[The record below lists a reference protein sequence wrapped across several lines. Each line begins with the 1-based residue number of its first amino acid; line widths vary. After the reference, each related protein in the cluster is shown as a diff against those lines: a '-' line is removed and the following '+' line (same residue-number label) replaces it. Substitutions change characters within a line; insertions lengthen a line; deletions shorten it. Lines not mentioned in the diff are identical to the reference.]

1 MLPKTFSRNLLAAAL
16 LTAMAYVW
24 VVLAPAQFGGQAAY
38 VMVAGASMEPTL
50 HQGDLVVVREAQTYA
65 VGDIATYRHPS
76 VGPVIHRIVDRQ
88 GDRFI
93 FQGDNNDWLDSYAPT
108 PHEVV
113 GKAWLVLP
121 GGATLLR
128 QLRSGPAG
136 LAFLSISLALI
147 LLITVRDGRG
157 EKSHSMT
164 PRRSASPPQSDRR
177 LDALDGPVFV
187 LAAVGLGALVLAI
200 IAFVRP
206 THVSTSDAI
215 PYAHLA
221 TFSYYAD
228 GPASVYAG
236 GEIRSGDP
244 VFHQLVPRFEIEF
257 IYHLHS
263 PAAGALAGSAGMVL
277 EISEPNGWRRSI
289 VLQPETP
296 LSGRDL
302 MLTSTVDLGLVRQ
315 AIALLEERTALDRQA
330 YSIDVVPWVRLEGDL
345 GGEPFSDTF
354 QPHLAFTIDDLE
366 LYLRQGDPLSDID
379 PLRPTASGFLA
390 HSTLTPSVL
399 SILGLDLT
407 ISAARWIGT
416 LGALICLAGIA
427 YLSAPVLRA
436 YRAGGFERTRLEYAG
451 RMVDVKE
458 APPTKAKVLIEAV
471 AFEDLARLA
480 EKNGRMILHVSNG
493 GEHHFYVED
502 TETTYHLATI
512 KRTEERTRTRR
523 A

>member
-1 MLPKTFSRNLLAAAL
+1 MLPKAYSRNLLAAAL
-16 LTAMAYVW
+16 LTAMACVW

-76 VGPVIHRIVDRQ
+76 VGPVIHRIIDRH
-88 GDRFI
+88 GDRFV

-108 PHEVV
+108 ANEVV

-128 QLRSGPAG
+128 QLRSPAG
-136 LAFLSISLALI
+136 LAFLSVSLALI
-147 LLITVRDGRG
+147 LLITVRNGRG

-164 PRRSASPPQSDRR
+164 SKRSASPPQSDRR
-177 LDALDGPVFV
+177 LEALDGPVFV

-200 IAFVRP
+200 IAFARP
-206 THVSTSDAI
+206 ALVSTPDDV

-221 TFSYYAD
+221 TFSYHAG

-244 VFHQLVPRFEIEF
+244 VFHQIVPRFQIEF
-257 IYHLHS
+257 VYHLQS
-263 PAAGALAGSAGMVL
+263 PATGALAGSAGMVL
-277 EISEPNGWRRSI
+277 EISEPNGWRRTL
-289 VLQPETP
+289 VLQPESP
-296 LSGRDL
+296 VSGRDL
-302 MLTSTVDLGLVRQ
+302 TLTGVVDLNLVRQ
-315 AIALLEERTALDRQA
+315 AIALLEARTALDRQA
-330 YSIDVVPWVRLEGDL
+330 YSVDIIPWVRLEGDL

-354 QPHLAFTIDDLE
+354 QPRLAFTVDDLE

-379 PLRPTASGFLA
+379 PLRPTASGFVA
-390 HSTLTPSVL
+390 HSTLTPAAL

-407 ISAARWIGT
+407 VVAARWIGT
-416 LGALICLAGIA
+416 IAALLCLAGIA
-427 YLSAPVLRA
+427 TLSAPVLRA
-436 YRAGGFERTRLEYAG
+436 YRAGGFERTRVEYAA
-451 RMVDVKE
+451 RMIDVKA
-458 APPTKAKVLIEAV
+458 APPAKAKSMIEVV

-480 EKNGRMILHVSNG
+480 EKNGRMILHVSDG
-493 GEHHFYVED
+493 GEHHFYVD
-502 TETTYHLATI
+502 DAGTTYHLAAGE
-512 KRTEERTRTRR
+512 RTERKPRTRR